1 MKKKESRNNF
11 DSTRNKNASEL
22 INVPSS
28 KISGVLSQ
36 IDYSSKP
43 KLNCNTNFQ
52 TIKSGII
59 TEGGYLSPGIMS
71 SINNPVGL

>member
-28 KISGVLSQ
+28 KISGVLS
-36 IDYSSKP
+36 
-43 KLNCNTNFQ
+43 
-52 TIKSGII
+52 
-59 TEGGYLSPGIMS
+59 
-71 SINNPVGL
+71 